1 MMMEP
6 VNLPTGFIPI
16 FNFENKLSRPIT
28 LALELNPL
36 EIVLAPGDVVHV
48 FVYKDDITLPMSME
62 LSDECLQIH
71 PHRSWGNWYAYKNGE
86 DVSGEPYRTP
96 IRSQ

>member
-1 MMMEP
+1 MIEP
-6 VNLPTGFIPI
+6 TNVPLGFIPI
-16 FNFENKLSRPIT
+16 FNFENRLSRSIT
-28 LALELNPL
+28 LALEMNPL
-36 EIVLAPGDVVHV
+36 EIVLAPGDVVQV

-62 LSDECLQIH
+62 LSDEYLQIY

-96 IRSQ
+96 VRN